1 MGVEY
6 RLTLAGDIP
15 AEQVAECA
23 VPDPAERPQPW
34 EGRLLA
40 ADLYEQRG
48 FGLSVR
54 AGRGGS
60 CYEARDDDG
69 ARWEWEPDAY
79 VDVTFSMGKDDRV
92 EESTTNM
99 LTIVARVLEGRSEDA
114 ALLLNGG
121 VLLLTR
127 VGGVL
132 RKHNRATWW
141 DHYGFVNDIV
151 PG

>member
-23 VPDPAERPQPW
+23 VPDPAERPQWW
-34 EGRLLA
+34 EGRLLS
-40 ADLYEQRG
+40 ADLYERRG

-54 AGRGGS
+54 AGRGGY
-60 CYEARDDDG
+60 YEARDDND
-69 ARWEWEPDAY
+69 AVWEWEPESY
-79 VDVTFSMGKDDRV
+79 VNVTFSMGKDDRV
-92 EESTTNM
+92 EERTTNM

-114 ALLLNGG
+114 ALLLNGD

-141 DHYGFVNDIV
+141 DHYGFVNDIL

>member
-34 EGRLLA
+34 EGRLLS
-40 ADLYEQRG
+40 ADLYEQHG

-54 AGRGGS
+54 AGRDGYYEAEDDGGS
-60 CYEARDDDG
+60 T
-69 ARWEWEPDAY
+69 WEWEPDTY
-79 VDVTFSMGKDDRV
+79 VDVTFSMGKDDRF
-92 EESTTNM
+92 EQRTANM
-99 LTIVARVLEGRSEDA
+99 LTMVARVLDGRSEDA

-127 VGGVL
+127 VDGVL
-132 RKHNRATWW
+132 HKHNRATWW
-141 DHYGFVNDIV
+141 DHYGFVNDIL